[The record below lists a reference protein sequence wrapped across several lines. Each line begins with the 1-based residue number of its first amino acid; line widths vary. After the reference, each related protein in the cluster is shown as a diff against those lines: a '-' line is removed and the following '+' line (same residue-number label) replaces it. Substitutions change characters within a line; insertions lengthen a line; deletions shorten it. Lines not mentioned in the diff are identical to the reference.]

1 MQVSVRARQDTGFTN
16 DQFCN
21 YMEGNTKRLSCDSG
35 TTVFHKP
42 CRDSVETSIYVVK
55 EVFPESQPQAVFLPL
70 ETLNCL
76 IYTYLSHENPP
87 FKMET
92 VSAIV

>member
-1 MQVSVRARQDTGFTN
+1 
-16 DQFCN
+16 
-21 YMEGNTKRLSCDSG
+21 MEGNTERLFCDSG
-35 TTVFHKP
+35 TTVFHKR
-42 CRDSVETSIYVVK
+42 CCNSVKASIYVVK
-55 EVFPESQPQAVFLPL
+55 EVFPESQPQAEFLPS

-87 FKMET
+87 FKIET